1 MKISVFL
8 IFSSLLFIYGCED
21 QKEVDQKKY
30 DNRINQVITQEN
42 IRLQKEN
49 AVADDEIQKR
59 EDTGIVVY
67 SNGEVIE
74 LMYEIDSSNK
84 KIEVLYGFNKKKGQ
98 YEWVPVHSSKYNK
111 ITGQLKDH
119 EYIENL
125 GVK

>member
-84 KIEVLYGFNKKKGQ
+84 KIEVLYVFNKKKDQ
-98 YEWVPVHSSKYNK
+98 YEWIPVHSAKYNK
-111 ITGQLKDH
+111 ITGQLKED

>member
-84 KIEVLYGFNKKKGQ
+84 KIEVLYVFNKKKGE
-98 YEWVPVHSSKYNK
+98 YKWVPVHSAKYNK
-111 ITGQLKDH
+111 ITGKLKDD